1 MVASKMGLLRRT
13 AKWNLWYMNVGLDL
27 DFGCPLLFLFYVYRC
42 DICQIT
48 LCLTDFVT
56 EQDGLQF
63 MSRLSTVTFSVLVNR
78 PPTGIFSIIGV
89 WVKWIVGARG
99 GILFWFP
106 GGKGNWDFTLLYS
119 YRWPYIIFLW
129 RCTTEL
135 CYLCCLLLCFETP
148 ELKMKCVQVTS
159 FLWESIGRCLR
170 LRLR

>member
-1 MVASKMGLLRRT
+1 MLVWIWILDALFCFYFMFTDVTFVKLLCVWQISLQSKM
-13 AKWNLWYMNVGLDL
+13 
-27 DFGCPLLFLFYVYRC
+27 DFS
-42 DICQIT
+42 
-48 LCLTDFVT
+48 LCLDSP
-56 EQDGLQF
+56 LWH
-63 MSRLSTVTFSVLVNR
+63 FSILVNR

>member
-1 MVASKMGLLRRT
+1 MYLFQNKNTMVASKMGLLRRT
-13 AKWNLWYMNVGLDL
+13 AKWNLWYMNVGLVL

-119 YRWPYIIFLW
+119 YRYPISSSCGDVQLSFAIFVV
-129 RCTTEL
+129 
-135 CYLCCLLLCFETP
+135 CF
-148 ELKMKCVQVTS
+148 
-159 FLWESIGRCLR
+159 FALR
-170 LRLR
+170 LPN